1 VIVAPSS
8 SVVISAPAANDS
20 QLRRATSDFET
31 MLLASWLEQM
41 RESYSLE
48 KDEESMAGGDNLN
61 ALATQAVAS
70 AISTRGGI
78 GIGRMMYDR
87 LRKS

>member
-1 VIVAPSS
+1 MIVTPSS
-8 SVVISAPAANDS
+8 SVAIRTAAANDLK
-20 QLRRATSDFET
+20 LRRATADFET

-41 RESYSLE
+41 RESYSLD

-70 AISTRGGI
+70 AISSRGGI

-87 LRKS
+87 LRES